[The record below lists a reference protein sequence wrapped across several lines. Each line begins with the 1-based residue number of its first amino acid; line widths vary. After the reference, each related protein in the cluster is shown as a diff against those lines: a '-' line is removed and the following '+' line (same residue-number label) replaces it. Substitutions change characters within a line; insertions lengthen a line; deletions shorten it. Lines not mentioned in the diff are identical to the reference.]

1 MFVELALVIRG
12 TAAGASLSGDNTVAI
27 FHFIM
32 NCIICNPI
40 LRNFVMITVFKFGCL
55 IDDFSSRLTLQ
66 LKFLVT
72 MFLVHVLTVDKLSR
86 DAQNSYV
93 NVDMMYKYFK
103 QFKLKC

>member
-1 MFVELALVIRG
+1 
-12 TAAGASLSGDNTVAI
+12 
-27 FHFIM
+27 
-32 NCIICNPI
+32 
-40 LRNFVMITVFKFGCL
+40 
-55 IDDFSSRLTLQ
+55 
-66 LKFLVT
+66 VT